1 MALTDWIGK
10 ATLMTMRNLIASV
23 YYYRLARAGPI

>member
-1 MALTDWIGK
+1 MRTTALEP
-10 ATLMTMRNLIASV
+10 NQIAAAPASKV

>member
-1 MALTDWIGK
+1 
-10 ATLMTMRNLIASV
+10 MRNTAPELKLSAAACASSL